1 MDIHEYHTTVE
12 RRNKMKDSIDKIR
25 HESPKI
31 RIGKNGITEGIVQEV
46 SMILKIDQIVKIKC
60 LKAVPNTATKAIAE
74 NIAKLT
80 KSTIVDVRG
89 KTFILKR

>member
-1 MDIHEYHTTVE
+1 
-12 RRNKMKDSIDKIR
+12 MKVSIDKIR

-46 SMILKIDQIVKIKC
+46 SMILRRDKIVKIKC
-60 LKAVPNTATKAIAE
+60 LKAVPNDATKAIAE

-89 KTFILKR
+89 KTFILIR

>member
-1 MDIHEYHTTVE
+1 
-12 RRNKMKDSIDKIR
+12 MKDSINKIR

-46 SMILKIDQIVKIKC
+46 SMLLKRHQIVKIKC
-60 LKAVPNTATKAIAE
+60 LKAVPNDATRAIAE

-89 KTFILKR
+89 KTFILIR

>member
-1 MDIHEYHTTVE
+1 
-12 RRNKMKDSIDKIR
+12 MKDSIDKIR
-25 HESPKI
+25 HEPPKI

-46 SMILKIDQIVKIKC
+46 NMLLRRDQIVKIKC
-60 LKAVPNTATKAIAE
+60 LKAVPNSATKAIAE

-89 KTFILKR
+89 KTFILTR

>member
-1 MDIHEYHTTVE
+1 
-12 RRNKMKDSIDKIR
+12 MKDSIDKIR
-25 HESPKI
+25 HEPPKI

-46 SMILKIDQIVKIKC
+46 SMILRKDQIVKIKC
-60 LKAVPNTATKAIAE
+60 LKAVPNDATKAIAE

-89 KTFILKR
+89 KTFILIR

>member
-1 MDIHEYHTTVE
+1 
-12 RRNKMKDSIDKIR
+12 MKDSIDKIR
-25 HESPKI
+25 HEPPKI

-46 SMILKIDQIVKIKC
+46 SMILRRDKIVKIKC
-60 LKAVPNTATKAIAE
+60 LKAVPNEATKAIAE

-89 KTFILKR
+89 KTFILIR

>member
-1 MDIHEYHTTVE
+1 
-12 RRNKMKDSIDKIR
+12 MKVSIDKIR

-46 SMILKIDQIVKIKC
+46 SMILRRDKIVKIKC
-60 LKAVPNTATKAIAE
+60 LKAVPNDATKAIAE

>member
-1 MDIHEYHTTVE
+1 
-12 RRNKMKDSIDKIR
+12 MKDSIDKIR
-25 HESPKI
+25 HEPPKI

-46 SMILKIDQIVKIKC
+46 SMILKRDQIVKIKC
-60 LKAVPNTATKAIAE
+60 LKAVPNDATKAIAE

-89 KTFILKR
+89 KTFILIR